1 MADHLTLGRTGI
13 IVAARTNSS
22 RLPGKALLPLNGMPM
37 IRFLLERLS
46 SLEDASVVFATT
58 TLESD
63 DRLAAI
69 VEDAGVPV
77 FRGNAEDLVD
87 RYAAAADYFGFDTV
101 GRVTGDCP
109 FVDAAM
115 LAYCMEQAANLAPFD
130 LATTKGSFPMGL
142 DVEFYPSRV
151 MTGLHRQPGLT
162 ARHREHLTLYM
173 YDHKEKFAVRQLTA
187 PSEWPRSNRSF
198 TVDTQADYEAAQV
211 LAASFTNVRFSIP
224 DMLERAAA

>member
-1 MADHLTLGRTGI
+1 MADHLKLGKTGI

-46 SLEDASVVFATT
+46 PLEDASVVFATT
-58 TLESD
+58 TLGSD
-63 DRLAAI
+63 DQLAAI
-69 VEDAGVPV
+69 VQDAGVPV
-77 FRGNAEDLVD
+77 FRGNADDLVD
-87 RYAAAADYFGFDTV
+87 RYAAAADHFGFDTV
-101 GRVTGDCP
+101 GRITGDCP

-115 LAYCMEQAANLAPFD
+115 LKFCMEQAANLTPFD
-130 LATTKGSFPMGL
+130 LATTKGAFPVGL

-151 MTGLHRQPGLT
+151 MTRLHRQTELT

-173 YDHKEKFAVRQLTA
+173 YDHKEKFTVHQLTA
-187 PSEWPRSNRSF
+187 PSEWHRSRRSF
-198 TVDTQADYEAAQV
+198 TVDTPSDYEAAQA
-211 LAASFTNVRFSIP
+211 LAAPFIGARFPIA